1 MSRSELLA
9 SGQVGPAQGAI
20 TGTLNC
26 RVGREG
32 GAVSVF
38 PGTPVR
44 EGARGAQRQRLSP
57 AVSLAGYG
65 LALGRRA
72 LSSFNMH

>member
-44 EGARGAQRQRLSP
+44 EGARGAQRQRLSHTD
-57 AVSLAGYG
+57 AHVGYG
-65 LALGRRA
+65 LASGRRA
-72 LSSFNMH
+72 LSSFNIH